1 MLTQEM
7 KRHAVI
13 VALTAKHTD
22 LEISNFLNVARSFV
36 YKVRMELEINDG
48 NVSPVAKRK
57 NIFNALM
64 P

>member
-22 LEISNFLNVARSFV
+22 LEISNFLNVARSLT
-36 YKVRMELEINDG
+36 RN
-48 NVSPVAKRK
+48 RK
-57 NIFNALM
+57 TIDEMTGGYVQILLKY
-64 P
+64 PR

>member
-22 LEISNFLNVARSFV
+22 LEISNFLNVARSLT
-36 YKVRMELEINDG
+36 RI
-48 NVSPVAKRK
+48 RK
-57 NIFNALM
+57 TIDEMTGGYVQILLKY
-64 P
+64 PG